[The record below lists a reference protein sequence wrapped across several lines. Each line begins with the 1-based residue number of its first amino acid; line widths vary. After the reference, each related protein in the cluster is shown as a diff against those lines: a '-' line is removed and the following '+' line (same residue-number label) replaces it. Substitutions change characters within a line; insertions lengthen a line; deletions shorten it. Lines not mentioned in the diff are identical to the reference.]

1 MASRYGMEYGGSTNG
16 KIDGG
21 YGTPSASTPVS
32 EVPAERK
39 GFDEQTIIPVTIKM
53 IQDKQTPSCTLRDG
67 RDPHQVK
74 VVGAIREKNTGSTNI
89 TYSIE
94 DGTGL
99 MDMKEW
105 VDAENDNTAT
115 LEFRDRVEKEGRYI
129 RIIGKII
136 DYEGKKEIV
145 AYSVRPLNNANELT
159 HHFLEV
165 VYSAEKYK
173 KKQQIAGAPNSY
185 KSVYGNTGYEPSL
198 SNNFMQNRTPLKQMS
213 GMGIFSGSSQR
224 VSSSSLYD
232 LILQYIKKDTCTD
245 GAGTD
250 ILPFISEH
258 AKQFS
263 ESEIR
268 DVISKISSEGLIYPT
283 IDDNNKHTI

>member
-1 MASRYGMEYGGSTNG
+1 MASRYGLEYGGSING

-21 YGTPSASTPVS
+21 YGTSNSSTPVS
-32 EVPAERK
+32 EMPPKRK

-53 IQDKQTPSCTLRDG
+53 IQETQTPSCTLRDG
-67 RDPHQVK
+67 REPHQVK
-74 VVGAIREKNTGSTNI
+74 VVGAIREQNNGSTNI

-105 VDAENDNTAT
+105 VDAENDNPAT

-129 RIIGKII
+129 RIIGKIT

-145 AYSVRPLNNANELT
+145 AYSIRPLSNANELT

-173 KKQQIAGAPNSY
+173 KKQKILGAPNSY
-185 KSVYGNTGYEPSL
+185 KSPHANTGYEPVL
-198 SNNFMQNRTPLKQMS
+198 SNNLTHIRTPLKQMS
-213 GMGIFSGSSQR
+213 GMGIFSGSSQKI
-224 VSSSSLYD
+224 SSSSLHD
-232 LILQYIKKDTCTD
+232 LVLQFIKKDTCTD

-258 AKQFS
+258 SKQFS

-268 DVISKISSEGLIYPT
+268 DVISKISSEGLIYST
-283 IDDNNKHTI
+283 IDDNHYSGV